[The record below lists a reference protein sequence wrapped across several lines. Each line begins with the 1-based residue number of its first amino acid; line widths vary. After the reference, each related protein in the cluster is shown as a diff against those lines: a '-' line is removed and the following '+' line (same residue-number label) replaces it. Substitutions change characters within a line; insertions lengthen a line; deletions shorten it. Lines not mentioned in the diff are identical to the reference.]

1 MVCVRRFEKFTR
13 LCLPS
18 VTSWQLSALHR
29 EPTHGDYVPCYRGP
43 GRMQAG
49 TVRQFEVRIQRIDRK
64 SIRMDRPVL
73 RARRV
78 VASRARTILC
88 LPGTGREPVLRN
100 SCCGWA
106 DVEHD
111 PVHKRGNRRLAVIH
125 DDRE

>member
-18 VTSWQLSALHR
+18 VTSWQLSAFHR

-49 TVRQFEVRIQRIDRK
+49 TVRQLEVRIQRIDRE
-64 SIRMDRPVL
+64 SIRMDRAVL
-73 RARRV
+73 RARRG

-88 LPGTGREPVLRN
+88 LPGTGREPGLRN
-100 SCCGWA
+100 SCCGPA
-106 DVEHD
+106 GFEHA
-111 PVHKRGNRRLAVIH
+111 PVPQTGKRALAV
-125 DDRE
+125 

>member
-49 TVRQFEVRIQRIDRK
+49 TVGQFEVRIQRIDRK
-64 SIRMDRPVL
+64 SIRMDRAVL

-78 VASRARTILC
+78 VARRARTILFP
-88 LPGTGREPVLRN
+88 PGTRPEAGLP
-100 SCCGWA
+100 
-106 DVEHD
+106 
-111 PVHKRGNRRLAVIH
+111 
-125 DDRE
+125 